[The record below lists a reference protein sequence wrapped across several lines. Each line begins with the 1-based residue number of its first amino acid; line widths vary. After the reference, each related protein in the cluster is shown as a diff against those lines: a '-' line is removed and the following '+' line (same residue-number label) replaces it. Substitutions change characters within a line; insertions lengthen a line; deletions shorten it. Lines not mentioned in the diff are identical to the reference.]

1 MGEKVFDSDQILA
14 ENWRNPDH
22 NIVYYFWIQNILW
35 TIQKEKKK
43 KTYNDIL
50 TKNDFGRVL
59 THVMNLSLI
68 HSYLWI
74 SKRVRRSK
82 FISRKCNASRH
93 SHQFRSSVNESAWWK
108 TYPHS
113 CLLLY
118 HLCRLQISN
127 NELTHAI

>member
-1 MGEKVFDSDQILA
+1 MKRFLTVIRFSQKTEEILTTTLFIIF
-14 ENWRNPDH
+14 EFR
-22 NIVYYFWIQNILW
+22 IFFEQC
-35 TIQKEKKK
+35 KKREK
-43 KTYNDIL
+43 KTYTDIL

-59 THVMNLSLI
+59 TQEMNLLLI

-74 SKRVRRSK
+74 SKRVRRSQ
-82 FISRKCNASRH
+82 FIYRKCNASRH

-127 NELTHAI
+127 NEFTHAI